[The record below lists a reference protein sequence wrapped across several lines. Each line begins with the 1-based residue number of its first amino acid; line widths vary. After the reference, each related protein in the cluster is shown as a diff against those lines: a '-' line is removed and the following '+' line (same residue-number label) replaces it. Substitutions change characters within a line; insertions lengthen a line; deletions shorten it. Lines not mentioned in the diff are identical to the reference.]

1 MHLILM
7 VRHIIKIRKHRESL
21 YQKEKYLDEQIA
33 EMAHYKHF
41 LLKSGMDDGTSD
53 LSDDNILPEEN
64 VVNPSIRYPLYQ
76 QLRELLETRKL
87 YLDPELN
94 QQTLITLL
102 GTNKKYL
109 YQAIAGYGEENFRSL
124 INRYRVDES
133 KRLIE
138 QSIGI
143 DSTQDMTTVYQSAGF
158 NSAASFYRIFKI
170 LTGLTPAEY
179 AIEAKKELKK
189 SGKEP
194 A

>member
-1 MHLILM
+1 
-7 VRHIIKIRKHRESL
+7 
-21 YQKEKYLDEQIA
+21 
-33 EMAHYKHF
+33 MAHYKYF
-41 LLKSGMDDGTSD
+41 LQRSGTADGAQKQGNDKT
-53 LSDDNILPEEN
+53 LLEET
-64 VVNPSIRYPLYQ
+64 VEAPSPRYPLYL
-76 QLRELLETRKL
+76 QLRELLEARKL

-94 QQTLITLL
+94 LQTLITLL

-133 KRLIE
+133 KKLIE

-143 DSTQDMTTVYQSAGF
+143 DSTQDMTTVYQAAGF

-189 SGKEP
+189 SG
-194 A
+194 